1 MEKSFSTCTIFCT
14 LLVSRDESRQQWNMC
29 KRPFPAIAKDMMHC
43 DSHSSTPS
51 ASHALYSHATKH
63 MCRREK
69 LPSPV
74 TLLVTQ
80 MDRVAEVGRSFPGKR
95 DRASKPE
102 PPCASALHHL
112 RIHTPHTFLLHIQL
126 PPKPHLQTRRILV
139 GQEGN
144 RKRRLEA
151 GLLSLA
157 IYPQLVRWKQQSR

>member
-1 MEKSFSTCTIFCT
+1 MHSASTRFNRAASSAFGIWQICLGYQGGKVSFSTCTIFCT
-14 LLVSRDESRQQWNMC
+14 LLVSRDESRQQWNMR
-29 KRPFPAIAKDMMHC
+29 KRPFPAIAKDMMHW

-51 ASHALYSHATKH
+51 VSHALYSHATRR
-63 MCRREK
+63 MCRRVK

-112 RIHTPHTFLLHIQL
+112 RINTPHTFLLHVQL
-126 PPKPHLQTRRILV
+126 PLNFI
-139 GQEGN
+139 
-144 RKRRLEA
+144 
-151 GLLSLA
+151 
-157 IYPQLVRWKQQSR
+157 SRPSAA